1 MFKLG
6 AGALHSSDVDLAV
19 FGHFEHELTVLPIVD
34 ALALKLVVI

>member
-6 AGALHSSDVDLAV
+6 AGALHSSDVDLV
-19 FGHFEHELTVLPIVD
+19 DFVHFEHELTVLPEVV